1 MFSIKNSKFSDC
13 FSCKLLGVPSCIL
26 ETNCKD
32 DLSKVDIIIVAE
44 NPGKNEVEAGIPL
57 IGRSGKTFRKYFDK
71 YLRNL
76 NYLITNVVLCQTIDA
91 EGNTSNP
98 DEETIERCKHNLLAL
113 IDVCKPKLIF
123 CMGASPAAA
132 FDIKKVKMTDIRG
145 KIIKWNDY
153 NILPTIHPSY
163 VNRNRKTNP
172 DIEMD
177 FESDFVKAANMLGID
192 IKQEPQNNENSV
204 SLSKG
209 VQSYRIP
216 EKYYTDEYRLIDVH
230 YSQLKNQVIYI
241 FRDKNN
247 KKVYHTTDSQYYC
260 YQTSPDVD
268 NRPVVKYDDLNP
280 ISILYSDRKR
290 FNDLTTYEGDI
301 KINDKHIIDYFIHNK
316 AEAPD
321 TNLNIY
327 YIDIEVDPGDSKGQ
341 SNSEDADFPINLVT
355 VRYHGRTTTYVLDN
369 GSKINKIKDV
379 DLKIFKTEKSLL
391 SSLISDLENFDPDI
405 ITGWNVIGF
414 DLCYI
419 YNRLPK
425 VGLDQT
431 RLSPFKDVYVSKE
444 ADYANTPGYIV
455 VDMMKIYKEFQ
466 LKARENYKLGTIVQ
480 AEKVGEKIQF
490 EGTFSDFYRTDINKF
505 IEYNIRDTLLL
516 EELEKRIKFL
526 KLLNE
531 LRRICS
537 GSYKTCETT
546 QGRLDCLVTKHLKLK
561 GFGSRNSQNLDKIKF
576 PGAYVQDPITGIHNY
591 VFDLDYKSL
600 YPSLVLTYNIGVN
613 TFLMKFENRTFG
625 YDLSYDINN
634 LPDRF
639 NIVKDPLYK
648 KEVVEYTKEQLLN
661 EIKENNLVYTIN
673 GCFYKNHNTELSFY
687 SEILEH
693 LLNSRDEY
701 KQKMLE
707 LKELKDF
714 ENVELY
720 DIRQKTYK
728 VLANALYGILGT
740 NSYRFFNV
748 DMASSI
754 TLSGHEAIKN
764 SIIHT
769 EKYMDNLKKGIRG
782 DIDILISKD
791 NMYTDFMDVKLKY
804 VITSDTDSILATL
817 SKFIKSKDYETSIK
831 EMQEICSGIQN
842 FINNQ
847 VVSRI
852 INRHNV
858 PVDRNRL
865 KIKNELMCSRGLFV
879 SKKHYALYVIFQENK
894 RVDETTITGLETKR
908 RDFSSYTKECMGEL
922 LDIILKSEK
931 ISFNQIM
938 TYVKEKEY
946 EFIKRIRCGDKTV
959 ARPVGWKKKLVEYK
973 VVPQGVVS
981 MFNWNDLL
989 YNSFEYGTRGYLYK
1003 LNGIDLSKAP
1013 KEVIENYNKK
1023 FVEQGKVLE
1032 TVCIPD
1038 EINKLPD
1045 YFIPDMKDMLRFH
1058 WQDRYSQLLAPIIK
1072 PVELMTI

>member
-1 MFSIKNSKFSDC
+1 LFSIKSSKFSDC
-13 FSCKLLGVPSCIL
+13 FSCKLLNCPSCIL
-26 ETNCKD
+26 ETNCQD

-44 NPGKNEVEAGIPL
+44 NPGKNEVETGIPL
-57 IGRSGKTFRKYFDK
+57 IGKSGKTFRKYFDK

-76 NYLITNVVLCQTIDA
+76 NYLITNVVLCQTID
-91 EGNTSNP
+91 EKGNTGNP
-98 DEETIERCKHNLLAL
+98 DDETIEKCKNNLLAL
-113 IDVCKPKLIF
+113 IDICKPKLIF
-123 CMGASPAAA
+123 CMGSSPAAA
-132 FDIKKVKMTDIRG
+132 FDIKKVKMTEVMG
-145 KIIKWNDY
+145 KVIKWNNYD
-153 NILPTIHPSY
+153 ILLTIHPSY
-163 VNRNRKTNP
+163 VNRKKHEP
-172 DIEMD
+172 EIEEA
-177 FESDFVKAANMLGID
+177 FESHFIKAARLLGSNIVEEEKK
-192 IKQEPQNNENSV
+192 ITV
-204 SLSKG
+204 SDLKG
-209 VQSYRIP
+209 VQYYKIP
-216 EKYYTDEYRLIDVH
+216 EKYYTDDYRLIDVH
-230 YSQLKNQVIYI
+230 YSSLKKQVIYI

-247 KKVYHTTDSQYYC
+247 KKIFHTTNDQYYC
-260 YQTSPDVD
+260 YQTQQHVD

-280 ISILYSDRKR
+280 VVISYDDRKR
-290 FNDLTTYEGDI
+290 LTPTNAYEGDI

-316 AEAPD
+316 AEASD

-327 YIDIEVDPGDSKGQ
+327 YFDIEVDPGEFKGVP
-341 SNSEDADFPINLVT
+341 NSEEAEFPINLIT
-355 VRYHGRTTTYVLDN
+355 VRYHGKTTTYVLDN
-369 GSKINKIKDV
+369 GSKINKIEDV

-391 SSLISDLENFDPDI
+391 SSLLSDLESFAPDI

-425 VGLDQT
+425 VGLDQSKM
-431 RLSPFKDVYVSKE
+431 SPFQDVYISKE
-444 ADYANTPGYIV
+444 TGYANIPGYVIV
-455 VDMMKIYKEFQ
+455 EMMNVYKEFQ
-466 LKARENYKLGTIVQ
+466 LKARENYKLGTIAQ
-480 AEKVGEKIQF
+480 IEIGETKLQF
-490 EGTFSDFYRTDINKF
+490 DGSFSDFYRNDINKF

-516 EELEKRIKFL
+516 EKLENKIKFL

-546 QGRLDCLVTKHLKLK
+546 QGRLDCLVTRHLKVK

-576 PGAYVQDPITGIHNY
+576 PGAYVQEPITGIHNY
-591 VFDLDYKSL
+591 IVDFDYKSL
-600 YPSLVLTYNIGVN
+600 YPNLVRTYNIGVN
-613 TFLMKFENRTFG
+613 TFLMKFENSHFG
-625 YDLSYDINN
+625 YDLAYDINN

-648 KEVVEYTKEQLLN
+648 KEIIEYTKEQLLN

-687 SEILEH
+687 SEILGH
-693 LLNSRDEY
+693 LLSSRDEY

-707 LKELKDF
+707 LKALKDF

-754 TLSGHEAIKN
+754 TLSGQEAIKN
-764 SIIHT
+764 SIIHA
-769 EKYMDNLKKGIRG
+769 EKYMDNLKRGIKE
-782 DIDILISKD
+782 DIDIIISKD
-791 NMYTDFMDVKLKY
+791 NIYTDTMDVKLKY

-817 SKFIKSKDYETSIK
+817 SKFIKSKDYEMSIQ
-831 EMQEICSGIQN
+831 EMKDICSDIQN
-842 FINNQ
+842 FINKQ
-847 VVSRI
+847 VVLRI

-858 PVDRNRL
+858 PIDKNRL
-865 KIKNELMCSRGLFV
+865 EIKNELMCSRGLFV

-894 RVDETTITGLETKR
+894 RVDEMTITGLEIKR
-908 RDFSSYTKECMGEL
+908 RDFSSYTKECMKEL

-938 TYVKEKEY
+938 SYVKEKEV
-946 EFIKRIRCGDKTV
+946 EFIRKIRSGDKTV
-959 ARPVGWKKKLVEYK
+959 ARPIGWKRKLDEYK
-973 VVPQGVVS
+973 VIPQGVIS

-989 YNSFEYGTRGYLYK
+989 YNTFECGTRGYLYK

-1013 KEVIENYNKK
+1013 KEVIENYNKR
-1023 FVEQGKVLE
+1023 FVECGKVLE
-1032 TVCIPD
+1032 TMCIPD
-1038 EINKLPD
+1038 EINRLPE
-1045 YFIPDMKDMLRFH
+1045 YFIPDVKDMLRFH
-1058 WQDRYSQLLAPIIK
+1058 WTDRYTQLLEPMMK
-1072 PVELMTI
+1072 PVVSMTI

>member
-1 MFSIKNSKFSDC
+1 MFSIKGSKFSDC
-13 FSCKLLGVPSCIL
+13 FSCKLLNCPSCIL
-26 ETNCKD
+26 ETNCQD

-44 NPGKNEVEAGIPL
+44 NPGKNEVETGIPL
-57 IGRSGKTFRKYFDK
+57 VGKSEKTFRKYFNK

-76 NYLITNVVLCQTIDA
+76 NYLITNVVLCQTID
-91 EGNTSNP
+91 EKGNTGNP
-98 DEETIERCKHNLLAL
+98 DDETIERCKNNLIAL

-123 CMGASPAAA
+123 CMGSSPAAA
-132 FDIKKVKMTDIRG
+132 FDIKKVKMTEVMG
-145 KIIKWNDY
+145 EIIKWNNYD
-153 NILPTIHPSY
+153 ILLTIHPSY
-163 VNRNRKTNP
+163 VNRNKHKP
-172 DIEMD
+172 EIEES
-177 FESDFVKAANMLGID
+177 FESHFIKAARLLGSEVIEEE
-192 IKQEPQNNENSV
+192 KKVTV
-204 SLSKG
+204 SDLKG
-209 VQSYRIP
+209 VQYYKIP

-230 YSQLKNQVIYI
+230 YSSLKKQVIYI

-247 KKVYHTTDSQYYC
+247 KKIYHTTNDQYYC
-260 YQTSPDVD
+260 YQTPPLID

-280 ISILYSDRKR
+280 ISISYDNRKR
-290 FNDLTTYEGDI
+290 LSSTNVYEGDI

-321 TNLNIY
+321 ANLNIY

-355 VRYHGRTTTYVLDN
+355 VRYHGKTTTYVLDN
-369 GSKINKIKDV
+369 GSKINKINDV
-379 DLKIFKTEKSLL
+379 DLKIFKTEKNLL
-391 SSLISDLENFDPDI
+391 SSLILDLENFDPDI

-431 RLSPFKDVYVSKE
+431 RLSPFKDVYISKE

-490 EGTFSDFYRTDINKF
+490 EGTFADFYRTDINKF

-516 EELEKRIKFL
+516 EKLEDKIKFL

-576 PGAYVQDPITGIHNY
+576 PGAYVQEPITGIHNY
-591 VFDLDYKSL
+591 IVDFDYKSL

-613 TFLMKFENRTFG
+613 TFLMKFENRSFG
-625 YDLSYDINN
+625 YNLSYDINS

-639 NIVKDPLYK
+639 NIIKDPLYK
-648 KEVVEYTKEQLLN
+648 KEVIEYTKEQLLD

-693 LLNSRDEY
+693 LLGSRDEY

-754 TLSGHEAIKN
+754 TLSGQEAIKN

-769 EKYMDNLKKGIRG
+769 EKYIDNLKRGIKE
-782 DIDILISKD
+782 DIDIIISKE
-791 NMYTDFMDVKLKY
+791 NMYTDVMDVKLKY

-817 SKFIKSKDYETSIK
+817 SKFIKSKDYETSIQ
-831 EMQEICSGIQN
+831 EMQEICSSIQN

-858 PVDRNRL
+858 PVDKNRL

-894 RVDETTITGLETKR
+894 RVDEMTITGLEIKR
-908 RDFSSYTKECMGEL
+908 RDFSSYTKECMKEL

-938 TYVKEKEY
+938 SYVKEKEY

-959 ARPVGWKKKLVEYK
+959 ARPSGWKKKLEEYK
-973 VVPQGVVS
+973 VVPQGIYA
-981 MFNWNDLL
+981 MINWNDLL

-1013 KEVIENYNKK
+1013 KEIIENYNKR
-1023 FVEQGKVLE
+1023 FVERGKVLE
-1032 TVCIPD
+1032 TICIPD
-1038 EINKLPD
+1038 EINRLPE

-1072 PVELMTI
+1072 PVELVKI